1 VRQLHPFITAGEI
14 TLMRDR
20 NPPPSPGGP
29 MGTVIANVADA
40 VDGRDI
46 KPNKKISNGY
56 VKKAWLIE
64 SEAKML
70 VFQGSTLVRELA
82 FAGADLKEELA
93 AGEYSCMTIYQRF
106 YANYVRDC
114 IVLPTPQKTFL
125 GQISL
130 SPWLNPG
137 NTRIV
142 LNWGAKPKDL
152 DSYLNV
158 PSADPAQKDCILNY
172 QNKECNQGKL
182 SEVKLDL
189 DATGFT
195 PPILSS
201 LHHFT
206 VTYR

>member
-1 VRQLHPFITAGEI
+1 
-14 TLMRDR
+14 
-20 NPPPSPGGP
+20 